1 MATARLPPPPTGPH
15 RSRPPSPYR
24 SLAAPLHVT
33 KQNPPSLEPGSA
45 PLCPPPDPPPPERKG
60 PPPHPPARC
69 RIPPRGGH
77 RRSPKVPRPPAAAAS
92 RTPRPGLLV
101 QQQLRLLGRRRHLSL
116 CGKTRPFGWSGA
128 SLGRSSPGPSAAGR
142 VPPQLLPPPSV
153 PSPPEPGRPTPGR
166 EGRGGGARLNPTRED
181 PPKLTVWCRVRQT
194 GATLGARGVP
204 ASHAALYAATRLQR
218 PPSAPRFSPPASV
231 PTAQARGFPASAWPR
246 AAGGDRR
253 GAPGRSGLRGRV
265 GWGAAGTVHR
275 CSRVPEKPNKVT
287 SPSGDLITPKEV
299 PAPK

>member
-1 MATARLPPPPTGPH
+1 MSAT
-15 RSRPPSPYR
+15 
-24 SLAAPLHVT
+24 
-33 KQNPPSLEPGSA
+33 GSA
-45 PLCPPPDPPPPERKG
+45 AAARAERAPRPHARRRVPP
-60 PPPHPPARC
+60 C
-69 RIPPRGGH
+69 GGR

-101 QQQLRLLGRRRHLSL
+101 QQQLRLLGSRRHLSL
-116 CGKTRPFGWSGA
+116 CGKTRPFGWLGA

-153 PSPPEPGRPTPGR
+153 PPPPQPGRAEPS
-166 EGRGGGARLNPTRED
+166 RGLGAADGIR

-204 ASHAALYAATRLQR
+204 ASHAALYATRLQR
-218 PPSAPRFSPPASV
+218 PPPLPAFRLRPRFP
-231 PTAQARGFPASAWPR
+231 RRRR
-246 AAGGDRR
+246 AAFPPLPGRRPPGEVER
-253 GAPGRSGLRGRV
+253 GAPVPSGCRSTGAREARRGRQKHCTAV
-265 GWGAAGTVHR
+265 LG
-275 CSRVPEKPNKVT
+275 CQKPNKVT